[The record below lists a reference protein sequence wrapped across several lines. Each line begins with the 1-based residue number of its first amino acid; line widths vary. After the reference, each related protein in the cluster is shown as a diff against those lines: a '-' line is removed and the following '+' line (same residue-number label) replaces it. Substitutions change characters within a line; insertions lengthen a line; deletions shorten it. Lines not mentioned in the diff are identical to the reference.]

1 MDRFEKEAHF
11 HSQFMAIENAPL
23 IDEED
28 AICSICLDGECENSN
43 AILFCDMCNLA
54 VHQDCYGVPYI
65 PEGQWLCRRCLESP
79 SRAVDCC
86 LCPTRGGAFKQ
97 TNMGQWAHVVCALW
111 IPEVGFANTVFLEPI
126 DGIERIPPARWKL
139 TCYICKQRGKGA
151 CIQCHKTNCYT
162 AFHVTCAQ
170 LAGLYMRIEQLAP
183 TANCTNPSSLVNK
196 TAFCDI
202 HAPPDGGYRPMLR
215 RSLSE
220 DQSQSEEQR
229 IESNEE
235 RMRRARKILAEKRN
249 ATPTVSI
256 PSIKQNRFVYV
267 IMPLICC
274 ENSIKTL

>member
-11 HSQFMAIENAPL
+11 CNQSTGQEIASSTDV
-23 IDEED
+23 DEED

-79 SRAVDCC
+79 SRAVECC

-97 TNMGQWAHVVCALW
+97 TNSGQWAHVVCALW

-126 DGIERIPPARWKL
+126 DGIERIPAARWKL
-139 TCYICKQRGKGA
+139 TCYICKQRSKGA

-170 LAGLYMRIEQLAP
+170 LAGLYMRIEQL
-183 TANCTNPSSLVNK
+183 PSATSGSLVHK
-196 TAFCDI
+196 SAFCDV
-202 HAPPDGGYRPMLR
+202 HAPPESSFRPMMR
-215 RSLSE
+215 RSGSE
-220 DQSQSEEQR
+220 DLSVSEQQR
-229 IESNEE
+229 MASSEE
-235 RMRRARKILAEKRN
+235 RMRRARRILAEKRKI
-249 ATPTVSI
+249 TPPVSI
-256 PSIKQNRFVYV
+256 PTINTDRQVSSDCF
-267 IMPLICC
+267 L
-274 ENSIKTL
+274 SL